1 MVLDL
6 TQRKFL
12 VLEHTLLQIPFF
24 RIGDS
29 VFLKTTMP
37 RKVKDY
43 NIFKDEGKDF
53 RRDLYPEYHRY
64 GNIEQRPV
72 FLASAPFS
80 IGIIDKIYKKEG
92 FRNEDYYVYVRKM
105 YRPHEMKLDE
115 ETELR
120 KDLNIVYWSGEFT
133 SRKFSDIIGKCT
145 VRSTK
150 SIKDT
155 KQSVDDWAMDGEYRF
170 YFNEVFENESNV
182 PIKDL
187 PVRAEKYRAN
197 EMNEGALPKVKPLKC
212 LDLFW

>member
-1 MVLDL
+1 
-6 TQRKFL
+6 
-12 VLEHTLLQIPFF
+12 
-24 RIGDS
+24 
-29 VFLKTTMP
+29 MP

-53 RRDLYPEYHRY
+53 RPDLYPEYQRY
-64 GNIEQRPV
+64 GNIEQRKV
-72 FLASAPFS
+72 LLASAPFS
-80 IGIIDKIYKKEG
+80 IGIIVNIYKKEG
-92 FRNEDYYVYVRKM
+92 FRNEDYYVHVRKL
-105 YRPHEMKLDE
+105 YRPHEMKLDFI
-115 ETELR
+115 TEFR

-150 SIKDT
+150 SIKDA